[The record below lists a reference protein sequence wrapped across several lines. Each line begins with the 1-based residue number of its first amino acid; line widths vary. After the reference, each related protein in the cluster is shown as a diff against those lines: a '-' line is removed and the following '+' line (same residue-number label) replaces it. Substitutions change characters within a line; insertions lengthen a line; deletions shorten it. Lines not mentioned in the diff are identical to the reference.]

1 VTGARRASPSGGLAC
16 RGGACFRLLEDG
28 RAKPIACLAD
38 DLGRARR
45 GRPLRWERELP
56 DAPSNQKAGRGLDS
70 PSRCLAGVAIRI
82 HGLRIALR
90 ATTRAALA
98 RLCARLPP
106 GARRAPSREVDRVY
120 SLVAPRWRGFRT
132 LYADTDR
139 IGRVRRARL
148 AVDAFESHVQL
159 YVADEARRGVFVHAG
174 VVGWKGRALVLPGKS
189 GAGKT
194 TLVAELIRAGATYYS
209 DEYAVLD
216 DRGRVHPYA
225 RLLAVRV
232 DGGRQRRRAPEA
244 FGARRGT
251 RPLPVGL
258 VVASRYRSGAP
269 GRFRRLSAGA
279 GALLLM
285 ANTVSARREPAR
297 ALTALQ
303 AVVVRAPVLSGVR
316 GEARETA
323 RALLQRLEAVTRDAP
338 RPRATAVT
346 HR

>member
-1 VTGARRASPSGGLAC
+1 MTGSRPTALPAGLSC
-16 RGGACFRLLEDG
+16 RGGACFRLVRDG
-28 RAKPIACLAD
+28 RATPIACLAD

-56 DAPSNQKAGRGLDS
+56 EPPSRRAGRRGLDRG
-70 PSRCLAGVAIRI
+70 SRCPAGVAIRSY
-82 HGLRIALR
+82 GLRIALR
-90 ATTRAALA
+90 ANTRAALA
-98 RLCARLPP
+98 RLCDHLPP
-106 GARRAPSREVDRVY
+106 GSCPAPPGRVDRLY
-120 SLVAPRWRGFRT
+120 SLVAPRRRGFWT
-132 LYADTDR
+132 LYADTDP
-139 IGRVRRARL
+139 IGRVRRGRL
-148 AVDAFESHVQL
+148 AADAFESHLQH
-159 YVADEARRGVFVHAG
+159 YVAEEARRGVFVHAG

-216 DRGRVHPYA
+216 ERGRVHPYA
-225 RLLAVRV
+225 RPLAVRV
-232 DGGRQRRRAPEA
+232 DGQRQRRRTPES

-258 VVASRYRSGAP
+258 VVVSRYRSGA
-269 GRFRRLSAGA
+269 RERLRRLSAGG

-303 AVVVRAPVLSGVR
+303 AVVVRAPVLAGVR
-316 GEARETA
+316 GEARAAA
-323 RALLQRLEAVTRDAP
+323 RALLRRLEAVTRDAP
-338 RPRATAVT
+338 RLRATTAG
-346 HR
+346 RA